1 MTREQ
6 QQATRELE
14 RAQETWL
21 RAYGWVR
28 EGLRWTHP
36 QLDGRHGSKVPAC
49 STFDAMM
56 LTRAQPLV
64 FGAGRT
70 LRAGVGP

>member
-14 RAQETWL
+14 AAQDKWL
-21 RAYGWVR
+21 KAYGWAAAL
-28 EGLRWTHP
+28 GGRWAHP
-36 QLDGRHGSKVPAC
+36 RLDGHYSR
-49 STFDAMM
+49 FDALQ

-64 FGAGRT
+64 LGAAVYAR
-70 LRAGVGP
+70 RA